1 MALRFAC
8 PFIDPRGDDGR
19 HRDIIVRDLNGR
31 IVGRNDF
38 VAEDTEIYVASY
50 VGGDRGYV
58 VLRGNEAIAYDHDG
72 VFITIEEDPET
83 GEAVARAFI
92 GEGDED
98 GEEGEEGGGETGG
111 AVSGAIDEPLLLKE
125 DGEEGGGGGGAD
137 GAVAGE
143 IDRPEPLTP
152 KEMEMEKKEEEK
164 TGEERRS
171 RECGDFLGAGSRVL
185 GDIFGIEDEV
195 SGDGGEANIL
205 DRGAEATE
213 RVLEE
218 VKRFMFLYI

>member
-8 PFIDPRGDDGR
+8 PFIDPRSDDGR

-111 AVSGAIDEPLLLKE
+111 AVAGAIDEPLLLKE
-125 DGEEGGGGGGAD
+125 DGEEGGGGGAD

-152 KEMEMEKKEEEK
+152 KEERKEMEKKEEEK

-185 GDIFGIEDEV
+185 DDIFGIEDEV

-213 RVLEE
+213 RVL
-218 VKRFMFLYI
+218 

>member
-19 HRDIIVRDLNGR
+19 HRDIIVRDSNGR

-58 VLRGNEAIAYDHDG
+58 VLRGNEAIAYDDDG

-111 AVSGAIDEPLLLKE
+111 AVAGAIDEPLLLKE
-125 DGEEGGGGGGAD
+125 MEMEMKEEEDPMELLQEKLRPDSLLQKEDGEEGGGGGAD

-143 IDRPEPLTP
+143 LI
-152 KEMEMEKKEEEK
+152 
-164 TGEERRS
+164 GRS
-171 RECGDFLGAGSRVL
+171 FCR
-185 GDIFGIEDEV
+185 
-195 SGDGGEANIL
+195 
-205 DRGAEATE
+205 
-213 RVLEE
+213 
-218 VKRFMFLYI
+218 